1 MTEKISA
8 REGYLW
14 LSFFIL
20 ILIIHSLFAYTGHF
34 GYEDMAYAR
43 MANAL
48 FQNEAMGVTDYGKP
62 WPLIILTGFFYFIF
76 GVTDFASVL
85 SSLVVSSLILG
96 VVYAILKK
104 TNRITLVTALAL
116 TTFNNWMLFYSNKLV
131 PDIYVA
137 LAVVFILYMIFQ
149 FKFAGKSHSP
159 GLTGLFIAL
168 GLVLGMTAKNTMIIF
183 LPLLLYF
190 AIIDIIRK
198 RDLKLWV
205 YTGIY
210 SAMLLGLLIF
220 VLMILPGRDWGA
232 TFFAEKY
239 TAVCN
244 YTEQSNDALV
254 ARLLYRFFEMMLAQ
268 GMLTGI
274 GIVLASLFII
284 KDKQFFHFE
293 NGKGFFSFSA
303 IFLLLSANLMTVSF
317 SGYVPMCT
325 DPLYYLFLVP
335 VAAIAAGLFLQDFYA
350 DHKKGYLLAPIFLIF
365 GIISLLTSGNA
376 WFRDYFPLL
385 IFVLIF
391 TFLPERN
398 KKQGIFIALFLL
410 VTGINLVSKFSYA
423 DNVKYSMQK
432 EIVSSHFLNPN
443 KKAYVITDRVQK
455 RIADY
460 YTGFNSDHPVQ
471 FLAFNTFNFDT
482 LQSDR
487 PLYLLNNWHTSYH
500 AGLEKNGL
508 PYFARVIHPSSELV
522 LDSDDP
528 NVKIFKLNNIVV
540 PSLTF
545 ESTHGFE
552 DKTPGWRQ
560 DENDVFK
567 FNAASGDFSYRV
579 KEFSATFET
588 PVSTLKQ
595 DSMASK
601 LLINATVKAR
611 SPKPSDARLVIS
623 VQSDTSTLG
632 YESAKLDEFLHTY
645 GDWWLCSHEMI
656 FDLSKNE
663 PGATIKVY
671 VHNPDKV
678 NLYVDDFNVKVYEIE
693 D

>member
-1 MTEKISA
+1 MTEKISS

-43 MANAL
+43 MADAL
-48 FQNEAMGVTDYGKP
+48 FNNKAMGINDYGKP
-62 WPLIILTGFFYFIF
+62 WPLLILTGFFYLIF
-76 GVTDFASVL
+76 GVTDFASILASLVI
-85 SSLVVSSLILG
+85 SSLVLG
-96 VVYAILKK
+96 VIYAILKK
-104 TNRITLVTALAL
+104 TTRIILLTALAL
-116 TTFNNWMLFYSNKLV
+116 ATLSNWFLFYSNKIV

-137 LAVVFILYMIFQ
+137 LAVIFILYKIYQ
-149 FKFAGKSHSP
+149 FKYLLKNPAP
-159 GLTGLFIAL
+159 VVTGLLIAL
-168 GLVLGMTAKNTMIIF
+168 GLVFGFTAKHTMLIF

-205 YTGIY
+205 YTGVF
-210 SAMLLGLLIF
+210 SAVLLGLLIF
-220 VLMILPGRDWGA
+220 VVTFLPGRDWGT

-239 TAVCN
+239 TAVCS

-254 ARLLYRFFEMMLAQ
+254 ARLLYRFFEMMLVQ
-268 GMLTGI
+268 GMLVAT
-274 GIVLASLFII
+274 GIVLASLFTI
-284 KDKQFFHFE
+284 KDRMFFFFE
-293 NGKGFFSFSA
+293 NAKGFFSFSA
-303 IFLLLSANLMTVSF
+303 IFLLLSANLMSVSF

-325 DPLYYLFLVP
+325 DPLYYLFLIP
-335 VAAIAAGLFLQDFYA
+335 VAAIAAGLFLQDFYE
-350 DHKKGYLLAPIFLIF
+350 DRKKGYLLATVFLIL
-365 GIISLLTSGNA
+365 GVISLLTSGNA

-385 IFVLIF
+385 IFIMIF
-391 TFLPERN
+391 TFLPERH
-398 KKQGIFIALFLL
+398 KKQGLFIALFLI

-423 DNVKYSMQK
+423 SNVKYSMQK
-432 EIVSSHFLNPN
+432 EIVSTHFLDKNE
-443 KKAYVITDRVQK
+443 KAYVITDRVQK

-460 YTGFNSDHPVQ
+460 YTSFNPDHPVQ

-482 LQSDR
+482 LQSDY

-500 AGLEKNGL
+500 AGLEKKGL

-545 ESTHGFE
+545 ETIHGFE
-552 DKTPGWRQ
+552 DKTEGWRQ

-579 KEFSATFET
+579 KEFSATFEA

-595 DSMASK
+595 DSMAAK
-601 LLINATVKAR
+601 LLINAMVKVR

-623 VQSDTSTLG
+623 VQSDTATLG
-632 YESAKLDEFLHTY
+632 YESAKIDEFIHTY

-678 NLYVDDFNVKVYEIE
+678 NLYVDDFGVKVYEI
-693 D
+693 DD